1 MKRKDDK
8 KIAIYST
15 PSANFVKLTRLYF
28 FHLFFSFVLSNS
40 FSSALFFF
48 SSTFSSP
55 IVCPFHRP
63 IRERYP
69 RPPLRLLGFLFL
81 DIRELHVVVN
91 DYAKT
96 SMWNFDDEQKKQSGR
111 LPAMLNHLASY
122 FHTQHRACTYIYMR
136 TRTALRR
143 IAPPATP
150 QIPGIRRIYIHAHI
164 YWLTHTGWAPA
175 HPLHT
180 YEMALCEE
188 SERRCAKQRQQ
199 PRKP

>member
-122 FHTQHRACTYIYMR
+122 FHTQHRACTYIYAHTNSPSPYSTTSNATNPGDTSHLH
-136 TRTALRR
+136 TRSHILAHTHRVGTSTPFAHIRDGSLRR
-143 IAPPATP
+143 KRTEVCEAAT
-150 QIPGIRRIYIHAHI
+150 AA
-164 YWLTHTGWAPA
+164 T
-175 HPLHT
+175 
-180 YEMALCEE
+180 
-188 SERRCAKQRQQ
+188 
-199 PRKP
+199 